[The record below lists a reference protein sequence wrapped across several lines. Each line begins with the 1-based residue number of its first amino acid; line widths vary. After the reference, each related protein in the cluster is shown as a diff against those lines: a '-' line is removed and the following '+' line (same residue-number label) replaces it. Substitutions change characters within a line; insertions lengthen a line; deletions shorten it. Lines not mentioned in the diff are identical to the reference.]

1 MTSLSEIIAEIENTF
16 KNYTET
22 GDIDRIS
29 IKGWVISCLKEFGK
43 NICEQREA
51 VLEIKNSQAKLP
63 DTFKSLI
70 LALDLSKVGH
80 KVNGD
85 VDKVKD
91 SYIYREVIE
100 QPGYYDWITNQFVYD
115 KEKGKLITESIIIN
129 SQPIDIYYK
138 PDYLSVVKGFR
149 KESFDVDCINLHPS
163 IRNAYPHQISIN
175 KQTLQANFKEGKI
188 YVQFNSLPTDEEGE
202 VVIPEFST
210 NDIYK
215 YIENYIKIK
224 IAENLIL
231 NNKNPTNI
239 QSLLQLWIG
248 QERSLRLAAKSEA
261 NWSGLPKGWD
271 KKYKK
276 NLQIEMSKYNLP
288 KF

>member
-1 MTSLSEIIAEIENTF
+1 MTSLNEIIAEIENTF

-51 VLEIKNSQAKLP
+51 ILEVKNSQAKLP

-70 LALDLSKVGH
+70 LALDLSKIGH

-91 SYIYREVIE
+91 SYIYREIIE
-100 QPGYYDWITNQFVYD
+100 QPGYYDWITNQFV
-115 KEKGKLITESIIIN
+115 ENCNGKKITESIIIN

-175 KQTLQANFKEGKI
+175 KQTLQANFKTGKI
-188 YVQFNSLPTDEEGE
+188 YIQFNSLPTDEEGE
-202 VVIPEFST
+202 IVIPEFST

-248 QERSLRLAAKSEA
+248 QERALRLAAKSEA